1 MMSLPDYYH
10 LLELPATATQS
21 EIKRSYRRLA
31 RRYHPDLNPE
41 ALDRH
46 IKLLNEAYKVLSNS
60 VTRAAY
66 DEQCRL
72 LREEAAHH
80 RRQQERAKRRQ
91 QQEEIRRRQQQLEAK
106 RAPKMTWVQ
115 GIFGFVRELK
125 KGLRD

>member
-1 MMSLPDYYH
+1 MSLPDYYL
-10 LLELPATATQS
+10 LLELPATATQG

-31 RRYHPDLNPE
+31 RRYHPDLNPA

-46 IKLLNEAYKVLSNS
+46 IKLLNEAYKILSNPT
-60 VTRAAY
+60 TRAAY

-72 LREEAAHH
+72 LREEAA
-80 RRQQERAKRRQ
+80 QRRQ
-91 QQEEIRRRQQQLEAK
+91 QQEKAKLRQQQEAAHRLQQQLAAK
-106 RAPKMTWVQ
+106 REPKMTWVE

>member
-1 MMSLPDYYH
+1 MALPDYYH

-41 ALDRH
+41 ALDRR

-60 VTRAAY
+60 VSRAAY

-72 LREEAAHH
+72 LREEAA
-80 RRQQERAKRRQ
+80 QRRQ
-91 QQEEIRRRQQQLEAK
+91 QQEKAQQRQQQEAARRHQQQIEAK
-106 RAPKMTWVQ
+106 REPKMTWVE

>member
-1 MMSLPDYYH
+1 MTLPDYYH

-31 RRYHPDLNPE
+31 RQYHPDLNPS

-46 IKLLNEAYKVLSNS
+46 IKLLNEAYKTLSNPI
-60 VTRAAY
+60 TRAAY
-66 DEQCRL
+66 DEQRRL
-72 LREEAAHH
+72 LREDAA
-80 RRQQERAKRRQ
+80 QRRQ
-91 QQEEIRRRQQQLEAK
+91 QQEKVKQQEAERRRLQQIEAK
-106 RAPKMTWVQ
+106 RVPQMTWVE

>member
-1 MMSLPDYYH
+1 MSLPDYYN
-10 LLELPATATQS
+10 LLELPATATQG

-41 ALDRH
+41 SLDRH
-46 IKLLNEAYKVLSNS
+46 IKLLNQAYQVLNNP

-72 LREEAAHH
+72 MREEAAQ
-80 RRQQERAKRRQ
+80 RRHLQEKAQ
-91 QQEEIRRRQQQLEAK
+91 QQEAARRRQQQLEAE
-106 RAPKMTWVQ
+106 REPKMTWVE

>member
-1 MMSLPDYYH
+1 MSLPDYYL
-10 LLELPATATQS
+10 LLELQVTASQG

-60 VTRAAY
+60 VSRAAY

-72 LREEAAHH
+72 LREEAA
-80 RRQQERAKRRQ
+80 QRRQ
-91 QQEEIRRRQQQLEAK
+91 QQEKARQQEAAQRRQQQIEAK
-106 RAPKMTWVQ
+106 REPKMTWVA

>member
-1 MMSLPDYYH
+1 MSLPDYYL
-10 LLELPATATQS
+10 LLELPATATQG

-31 RRYHPDLNPE
+31 RRYHPDLNPA

-46 IKLLNEAYKVLSNS
+46 IKLLNEAYKILSNPA
-60 VTRAAY
+60 TRAAY

-72 LREEAAHH
+72 LREEAA
-80 RRQQERAKRRQ
+80 QRRQ
-91 QQEEIRRRQQQLEAK
+91 QQEKAKLRQQQEAAHRLQQQLAAK
-106 RAPKMTWVQ
+106 REPKMTWVE

>member
-1 MMSLPDYYH
+1 MSLPDYYL
-10 LLELPATATQS
+10 LLELPATPTQG

-46 IKLLNEAYKVLSNS
+46 IKLLNQAYKVLSNP

-72 LREEAAHH
+72 LREEAA
-80 RRQQERAKRRQ
+80 QRRQ
-91 QQEEIRRRQQQLEAK
+91 QQEKAKQQEAARRRQQIEAK
-106 RAPKMTWVQ
+106 REPKMTWVE

>member
-1 MMSLPDYYH
+1 MSLPDYYL

-31 RRYHPDLNPE
+31 RRYHPDLNPA

-46 IKLLNEAYKVLSNS
+46 IKLLNEAYKILSNPT
-60 VTRAAY
+60 TRAAY

-72 LREEAAHH
+72 LREEAA
-80 RRQQERAKRRQ
+80 QRRQ
-91 QQEEIRRRQQQLEAK
+91 QQEKAKLRQQQEEARRRQQQLAAK
-106 RAPKMTWVQ
+106 RTPKMTWVE

>member
-1 MMSLPDYYH
+1 MSLPDYYL
-10 LLELPATATQS
+10 LLELPVTASQG

-46 IKLLNEAYKVLSNS
+46 IKLLNQAYKVLSNP

-72 LREEAAHH
+72 LREEAA
-80 RRQQERAKRRQ
+80 QRRQ
-91 QQEEIRRRQQQLEAK
+91 QQEKAKQQEAARRRQQIEAK
-106 RAPKMTWVQ
+106 REPKMTWVE